1 MMTRWE
7 YRQSRDFAELTAL
20 GQAGWELVAA
30 LPAIAAAATIFYLK
44 RPVPGWRERITGEQK
59 QRYYGQQGITP
70 AAGRQ
75 P

>member
-1 MMTRWE
+1 MMTHWE
-7 YRQSRDFAELTAL
+7 YRQSRDFADLTVL

-30 LPAIAAAATIFYLK
+30 LPATASAATTFYLK

-59 QRYYGQQGITP
+59 QHYYEQQGITP